1 MSTGTPEDAKQRA
14 ATTYNAASDHY
25 DDPANAY
32 WERYGRRTV
41 ERLNLKSG
49 SRLLDVCCG
58 GGASAIPAAEAVGP
72 TGSVL
77 GIDLAENML
86 ALGRQKAQQRGLT
99 NIEFRAGDMLNLG
112 LPEAHFDA
120 VICVFGIFFVPDVV
134 AATRELWRLVASGGK
149 LAITTW
155 GPRWSEPMSS
165 AFWNVVRDVR
175 PDLYRRFNP
184 WDRITDPGQLRAV
197 LTDAGVND
205 PDVVPESGTQPL
217 PSPDD
222 WWVIALGSGL
232 RGTIDALDPDAQEYV
247 RQLNIEYARD
257 AGVREV
263 ETNVVYAVAHRHSEA
278 SGVRRQAS
286 GVRH

>member
-1 MSTGTPEDAKQRA
+1 MSTATPKDAKTRA
-14 ATTYNAASDHY
+14 ATAYNAASDHY
-25 DDPANAY
+25 DDPANSY

-49 SRLLDVCCG
+49 SRGLDVCCG
-58 GGASAIPAAEAVGP
+58 SGASAIPAAEAVGS

-77 GIDLAENML
+77 GVDLAENLL

-99 NIEFRAGDMLNLG
+99 NIEFRLGDMLNMG

-134 AATRELWRLVASGGK
+134 AATRELWQLVAPSGE

-155 GPRWSEPMSS
+155 GPGWVEPMCTS
-165 AFWNVVRDVR
+165 FWNAVREVR
-175 PDLYRRFNP
+175 PDLYRGFNP
-184 WDRITDPGQLRAV
+184 WDRITDPNQLRSV

-205 PDVVPESGTQPL
+205 PDVVPEAGTQPL
-217 PSPDD
+217 RSPDD
-222 WWVIALGSGL
+222 WWLIALGSGL
-232 RGTIDALDPDAQEYV
+232 RGTIDALDPDDQEYV
-247 RQLNIEYARD
+247 RQQNLEYARN

-263 ETNVVYAVAHRHSEA
+263 ETNVIYAVATKV
-278 SGVRRQAS
+278 G
-286 GVRH
+286 